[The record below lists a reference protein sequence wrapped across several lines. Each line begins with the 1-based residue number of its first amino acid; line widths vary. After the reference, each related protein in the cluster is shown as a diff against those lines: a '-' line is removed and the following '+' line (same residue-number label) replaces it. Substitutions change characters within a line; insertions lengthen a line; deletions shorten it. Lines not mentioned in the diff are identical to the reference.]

1 MILHATPPCLYMRW
15 TVPKKKN
22 FFHFF
27 PFSCSSSSAEN
38 FPSGGIGGPSLCHD
52 ITKSRKGNGGPRIG
66 MHDHRPCAVYF
77 YPNPPPTF
85 PHPCRHIR
93 NSTPLH
99 PRHPIASH
107 EEKAVRTHSYI
118 IGSSYIHV
126 HTYTNSLYL
135 SFLSVGARVFRE
147 GFSLISWLRAQREAA
162 CHCTSVLKS
171 CTN

>member
-1 MILHATPPCLYMRW
+1 LLIHRSAHTSHDPVCDTTLSVHTRS
-15 TVPKKKN
+15 TVQKKN
-22 FFHFF
+22 FI
-27 PFSCSSSSAEN
+27 FSFL
-38 FPSGGIGGPSLCHD
+38 FPSGGIGGPSLCYD
-52 ITKSRKGNGGPRIG
+52 ITGSREGNGGPEIG

-77 YPNPPPTF
+77 YPNPPTF
-85 PHPCRHIR
+85 PYPWRHIR

-107 EEKAVRTHSYI
+107 EEKAVRTHTYI

-135 SFLSVGARVFRE
+135 SFLSVGARVSGE

-171 CTN
+171 CTK